1 METPGKTGSFESS
14 NYDLFERLSRHLA
27 GDGIF
32 LSLPTKICC
41 SYINYWLNDQIDKK
55 KKYESE
61 DDFMKFKKFAKSYDK
76 DRNMLYRKESCE
88 GYLKRIYNEDNY
100 NRKKSL
106 YEMYDWYNWIQIYDV
121 KVKKEEMC
129 YKYSLIN
136 YHYRNLKESYT
147 SDDELISKL
156 DDFINVINKSAK
168 SVKEVCGYDILPP
181 LSQRENTKQA
191 QEPGSRDTQM
201 PDSSGESVL
210 QLPKEFPGP
219 VTETRPDG
227 HSELLAKPKVEE
239 PYAEDSHTEGTDKL
253 ESTLEQSE
261 VVESSDASL
270 REGLGNVSSVARL
283 LPKLPE
289 LRYEYEDRL
298 RESIER
304 PDGGMGKSSYGLRNT
319 QSGYP
324 NTGEQLS
331 TSVGDTKGILT
342 NVQDTF
348 FSIVKDVDPAPVL
361 VVSGGMGVLFILFKY
376 TPFGSF
382 FGGRR
387 RRMHQIPSSFRAFP
401 PGEFPIFH
409 EYEGGN
415 IGYCPM
421 NINPLAE

>member
-1 METPGKTGSFESS
+1 METNGKTGSFESS
-14 NYDLFERLSRHLA
+14 QSYLFERLSRHLA
-27 GDGIF
+27 GDGIYWDISPK
-32 LSLPTKICC
+32 LGC
-41 SYINYWLNDQIDKK
+41 SYINYWLNDQIERNKINV
-55 KKYESE
+55 SE
-61 DDFMKFKKFAKSYDK
+61 DNFNKFKNFSKSYDN
-76 DRNMLYRKESCE
+76 DRKMLYRKESCE
-88 GYLKRIYNEDNY
+88 GYLKPIYYEYNY

-270 REGLGNVSSVARL
+270 RERLGNVSSVARL

-304 PDGGMGKSSYGLRNT
+304 PDGGMG
-319 QSGYP
+319 
-324 NTGEQLS
+324 
-331 TSVGDTKGILT
+331 DTKGILT

-348 FSIVKDVDPAPVL
+348 FSIEEEDECIKFL
-361 VVSGGMGVLFILFKY
+361 VVLEHFHQENSQFFMNMKVGILD
-376 TPFGSF
+376 
-382 FGGRR
+382 
-387 RRMHQIPSSFRAFP
+387 MVQ
-401 PGEFPIFH
+401 
-409 EYEGGN
+409 
-415 IGYCPM
+415 
-421 NINPLAE
+421 